1 MLKTLAIFGLPV
13 LLALLLVHRVIFRT
27 RCGHTPGQRKV
38 RSDSGFERLIHLGLS
53 VGFLALAGT
62 GFTAV
67 VQGPRLEDVLLQIH
81 MAGAGLFILCLTA
94 ATLRWAADAR
104 FVPADGLWLKAC
116 GGFLKRGAAILPG
129 APDERFDAGQKL
141 FFWLETTLG
150 LACLVTALLSMFP
163 ILSSQG
169 IGTGIVIHAY
179 CALALLFVVAVHVYV
194 GLIVKPKAWRRIL
207 LGRTRP
213 RTAATEAANS
223 QPTR

>member
-1 MLKTLAIFGLPV
+1 M
-13 LLALLLVHRVIFRT
+13 
-27 RCGHTPGQRKV
+27 
-38 RSDSGFERLIHLGLS
+38 RSYSGFERIIHIGLS

-67 VQGPRLEDVLLQIH
+67 VQGIGLEDLLLQIH

-94 ATLRWAADAR
+94 ATVRWAADSR
-104 FVPADGLWLKAC
+104 FVPADWPWLKAC
-116 GGFLKRGAAILPG
+116 GGFLKRGGAILPT

-150 LACLVTALLSMFP
+150 LACLMTALLSMFP
-163 ILSSQG
+163 ILGSQE
-169 IGTGIVIHAY
+169 IATCIVIHAY
-179 CALALLFVVAVHVYV
+179 FALALLLVVILHVYV

-213 RTAATEAANS
+213 RAATVEAADR
-223 QPTR
+223 QPTP